1 MLISISHLQSFYYL
15 YHIEQIFASI
25 FHKILFFIKFKTNCF
40 TFLIYK
46 KVQIPSLY
54 LYFFPY
60 IFKIPPIVLFMA
72 PECVDKIEAPPAKIT
87 TSPSCT

>member
-1 MLISISHLQSFYYL
+1 MERQFTSKLISFPFNKRFVLFYP
-15 YHIEQIFASI
+15 IFV
-25 FHKILFFIKFKTNCF
+25 KLERVCF
-40 TFLIYK
+40 K